1 MSITASFYSGLSGL
15 SAQATAMQVI
25 GDNIANV
32 HTTGFK
38 GSTVHFADVL
48 GVALTGVSGG
58 NQTGAGTEV
67 TSVDLNF
74 IQGSLNTTNLST
86 DLAINGRGFF
96 VVKEASTE
104 EIFYTRAGHFNFDNQ
119 GYFVDPLG
127 YRVQGYL
134 YDATGTSLFENL
146 ADIWVNKNSM
156 IDPKVTGEIDMVLN
170 LNASETV
177 KTWDADRP
185 YDTSNFATSLSIFD
199 SLGQSHPIQ
208 IFFTKSAGGVWDWYA
223 MIDGSEL
230 DGGTA
235 GELVEFGSGTIEFDS
250 SGKLTTTMPLTFH
263 SGGLTYANGCPSSAC
278 EIDFTGTTQF
288 GSPSVVQIVNQD
300 GYTAGTISQVNID
313 EEGNMVAYYT
323 NGKRQKIAR
332 LVVAD
337 FPNLSGLS
345 RKGANLYQA
354 TTTSGDPI
362 YNKPGVGG
370 MGNIFASMLEE
381 SNVDIAA
388 ELIKMIITQR
398 GYQANI
404 KVIST
409 TDEMLAQLMNIR

>member
-67 TSVDLNF
+67 TSVDMNF
-74 IQGSLNTTNLST
+74 IQGSLDTTNLST

-96 VVKEASTE
+96 TVKDASSE
-104 EIFYTRAGHFNFDNQ
+104 EVFFTRAGHFNFDNE
-119 GYFVDPLG
+119 GYFVNSLG

-134 YDATGTSLFENL
+134 YDDSGASLFENL
-146 ADIWVNKNSM
+146 ADIWVNKNGM
-156 IDPKVTGEIDMVLN
+156 IEPQVTSEIAMVLN
-170 LNASETV
+170 LDAAEAI
-177 KTWDADRP
+177 KTWDENHP
-185 YDTSNFATSLSIFD
+185 YATSNFATSLSIFD

-208 IFFTKSAGGVWDWYA
+208 IFFTKSAGGTWDWYA
-223 MIDGSEL
+223 LIDGSEL

-235 GELVEFGSGTIEFDS
+235 GELVEFGTGTLQFDS
-250 SGKLTTTMPLTFH
+250 SGKLTTSMPLTFH
-263 SGGLTYANGCPSSAC
+263 SGGLTFANGCPSSTC

-288 GSPSVVQIVNQD
+288 GSLSAVQIVNQD

-332 LVVAD
+332 LVIAD
-337 FPNLSGLS
+337 FPNLNGLS
-345 RKGANLYQA
+345 RQGSNLYQA

-370 MGNIFASMLEE
+370 MGTIFASMLEE